1 MSLRLSPAR
10 ALLPALLVTA
20 CAAGGQLRADVRA
33 VRAELVEA
41 RGAGAERC
49 AADELSDAEASL
61 EEAERRLGRGEDAAA
76 RARVEAAGRSAR
88 RARELARTCAAPQV
102 TIRKGEPAAR
112 VIIEKTDG
120 DRDGVPDLDD
130 RCPDA
135 PGPSTL
141 QGCPDADG
149 DGIGDA
155 EDACPAEAGP
165 AETLGCPPAKD
176 SDGDGV
182 PDEIDRCP
190 LDPEDADGFQEED
203 GCPDPDDDGDG
214 IVDRVDACPHD
225 QGPLENRGC
234 PVMDADGDGVAD
246 PDDRCPEQ
254 AGVAA
259 DGCPRAYRLLEV
271 GRDRIALREPVRFGA
286 RDDLLPSSAVL
297 LDELAQA
304 LRDRPRLRVAV
315 EVHTDGAGEAA
326 ASKRLSQARA
336 EAVRAALAGR
346 GIEAERVEAKGF
358 GAEHPIAS
366 NKTARGRA
374 QNRRTEIR
382 ILPGG

>member
-1 MSLRLSPAR
+1 MLDLTGVTTADLRAIAQEILAR
-10 ALLPALLVTA
+10 AD
-20 CAAGGQLRADVRA
+20 LRRPLNTV
-33 VRAELVEA
+33 V
-41 RGAGAERC
+41 
-49 AADELSDAEASL
+49 
-61 EEAERRLGRGEDAAA
+61 
-76 RARVEAAGRSAR
+76 
-88 RARELARTCAAPQV
+88 AAPQV
-102 TIRKGEPAAR
+102 TIRKGEPGAQ
-112 VIIEKTDG
+112 VVIEKTDG

-135 PGPSTL
+135 PGPAAL

-149 DGIGDA
+149 DGVGDA

-176 SDGDGV
+176 SDGDGIT
-182 PDEIDRCP
+182 DDIDRCP

-214 IVDRVDACPHD
+214 IVDRVDACPHE

-246 PDDRCPEQ
+246 PEDRCPDQ

-259 DGCPRAYRLLEV
+259 DGCPRTYRLLEV
-271 GRDRIALREPVRFGA
+271 ARDRIVLREPVRFGA
-286 RDDLLPSSAVL
+286 RDDLLPSSAPL
-297 LDELAQA
+297 LDEVAQA
-304 LRDRPRLRVAV
+304 LRDRPRLRVAID
-315 EVHTDGAGEAA
+315 VHTDGAGDAA
-326 ASKRLSQARA
+326 AGKRLTQARA
-336 EAVRAALAGR
+336 EAVRAALVER
-346 GIEAERVEAKGF
+346 GIEAARLEARGI

-374 QNRRTEIR
+374 QNRRTELR
-382 ILPGG
+382 ILSGG